1 MQPKNTLFVKVKI
14 KNHPYSQK
22 PISISLSAAMF
33 PAFNASQ
40 AILFSDLPLNSNS
53 YVIEHTI
60 KNMQK
65 QSNTENVSV
74 KFATN
79 LLKIL
84 NNQ

>member
-22 PISISLSAAMF
+22 PISISLSAAMY
-33 PAFNASQ
+33 PKFNASQ
-40 AILFSDLPLNSNS
+40 AILFSDLSLDSNLD
-53 YVIEHTI
+53 VIEYAI

-74 KFATN
+74 EFAAN